1 MIFLE
6 KKKNG
11 KKPSLNPAV
20 EEIIK
25 IWNPHSHSLQTD
37 VLGSYTGTSE
47 FDDKRPIQDAD
58 DL

>member
-1 MIFLE
+1 MKSS
-6 KKKNG
+6 KKRKSPCVSP
-11 KKPSLNPAV
+11 KV

-25 IWNPHSHSLQTD
+25 IWRPRSDSLQTD

-47 FDDKRPIQDAD
+47 FDDKRPVQDAD